1 MTGQSCSPGSPTL
14 HSFRNPGCWSSCPLP
29 HKAHPET
36 TRGLDCDIA
45 RQPQR
50 QRNMYVCIGVSVIHA
65 HICAYKRKPADV
77 AYISQISSKLY
88 FWDRVTHCPRSP
100 RTQIHWLRSPGVCP
114 VPVLFYIGAGG
125 QTEFFTLVSQA
136 LSQPSHLL
144 SQLYSK
150 PLYSAEGLV
159 SGGGGGTEAGKT
171 SSLECITLK
180 LLLLC
185 LCASFSFFFHFISNS
200 LN

>member
-1 MTGQSCSPGSPTL
+1 
-14 HSFRNPGCWSSCPLP
+14 
-29 HKAHPET
+29 
-36 TRGLDCDIA
+36 
-45 RQPQR
+45 
-50 QRNMYVCIGVSVIHA
+50 
-65 HICAYKRKPADV
+65 
-77 AYISQISSKLY
+77 
-88 FWDRVTHCPRSP
+88 
-100 RTQIHWLRSPGVCP
+100 VCP